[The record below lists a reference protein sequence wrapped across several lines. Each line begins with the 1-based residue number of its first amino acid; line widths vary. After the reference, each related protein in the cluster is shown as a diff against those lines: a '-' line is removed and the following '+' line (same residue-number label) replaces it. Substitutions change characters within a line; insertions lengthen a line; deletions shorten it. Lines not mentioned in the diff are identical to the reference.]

1 MKRIPPTC
9 AALLL
14 LFACAR
20 ELPPPAPAPAPNV
33 VLVVANGFGV
43 GAWSL
48 ARLTAQAAGE
58 SLALD
63 SADSYGFLATGGPGA
78 LVLDAAAVADA
89 WSRGETGAQSEEA
102 GIAGSRASPLGRSLA
117 EAGRSLGVVT
127 TARVTGDLATLWI
140 GSLDRS
146 EGAANL
152 EDERAGELLALRPH
166 VIFGGGRRHFLPR
179 ASGGVRQDGRDLLA
193 EASRAGWSVVDALP
207 DSADGGESLL
217 GLFTDSR
224 YPHELDRAGEPG
236 LEEMTRVAL
245 EQLRAAGEPWF
256 LLVEEGCLDA
266 AARDHD
272 AAGLAADARELDRAV
287 ASVLERVDRSR
298 TLVILV
304 GGLARAAPAVLADAH
319 PESLSVV
326 SSSVE
331 RLEWRIFGAG
341 FQGTPEELE
350 RVALPALDQEA
361 RHTGLSSQDLDRL
374 LTSSRRSE
382 RKAVLGTI
390 LSRRFGIAFL
400 PPEDQAREGG
410 EDGALAEL
418 VPVRAWGPRA
428 AELNGIRTHAE
439 LGRWLREALELPVA
453 EREPSAAPGAIDT
466 TGTTAVG

>member
-20 ELPPPAPAPAPNV
+20 ELPPPPPAPAPNV
-33 VLVVANGFGV
+33 VLIVANGFGV

-58 SLALD
+58 RLALD
-63 SADSYGFLATGGPGA
+63 SADSYGFLAADVESEGA
-78 LVLDAAAVADA
+78 
-89 WSRGETGAQSEEA
+89 GK
-102 GIAGSRASPLGRSLA
+102 AGSRTPPLRQSLA
-117 EAGRSLGVVT
+117 EAGRAMGVVT
-127 TARVTGDLATLWI
+127 TARVTGDVATLWI
-140 GSLDRS
+140 GSLDRGES
-146 EGAANL
+146 GASL
-152 EDERAGELLALRPH
+152 EDERARELIALRPR
-166 VIFGGGRRHFLPR
+166 VMFGGGRRHFLPR
-179 ASGGVRQDGRDLLA
+179 DSQGVRQDGRDLLA
-193 EASRAGWSVVDALP
+193 AAARAGWNVVDALP
-207 DSADGGESLL
+207 DSADGRKPLL
-217 GLFTDSR
+217 GLFSDSR
-224 YPHELDRAGEPG
+224 YPQELDRGGEPG
-236 LEEMTRVAL
+236 LEEMTRIAL
-245 EQLRAAGEPWF
+245 EQLRGAGEPWF

-272 AAGLAADARELDRAV
+272 AASLAADSGELDRAV
-287 ASVLERVDRSR
+287 ATILEHVDRSR
-298 TLVILV
+298 TLVVAV
-304 GGLARAAPAVLADAH
+304 GGRARAAPAVLADAH

-341 FQGTPEELE
+341 FHGTPEELE
-350 RVALPALDQEA
+350 RIALPVLDREA
-361 RHTGLSSQDLDRL
+361 RHTGLSFQDLDRL

-400 PPEDQAREGG
+400 ALEDQAREGG
-410 EDGALAEL
+410 EEGVLAEL

-428 AELNGIRTHAE
+428 GELNGIRTHAE
-439 LGRWLREALELPVA
+439 LGRWLRDVLELPVA
-453 EREPSAAPGAIDT
+453 EHEPAEAPRAIDT